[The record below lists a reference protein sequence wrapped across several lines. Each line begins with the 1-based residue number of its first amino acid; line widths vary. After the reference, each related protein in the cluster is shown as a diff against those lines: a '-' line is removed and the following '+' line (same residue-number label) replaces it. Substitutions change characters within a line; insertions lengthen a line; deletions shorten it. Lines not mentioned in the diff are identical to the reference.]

1 MKGENVHMQFE
12 TMSLEKD
19 GNIGRLTLDRPHV
32 LNAMDYQAVLDLNQ
46 VVESVRDDKDLRIL
60 VIRGAGRAFCTGID
74 LKQLSAGDIPVAY
87 YEGWDRAL
95 RILEVMDKFVLCGI
109 HGYALGG
116 GLQLALASDIR
127 VATEDAKLGL
137 PAINESIVPGLST
150 FRLPRYIGWGRA
162 KRMVLTGENV
172 DGREAHA
179 IGLVDYT
186 VPADELDEAVEECVS
201 GLLQTCSVGAR
212 HSKVLLGLSADMPWD
227 DFFTEYLRR
236 QELCIASRDH
246 EEARLAY
253 RDGRMPVWT

>member
-46 VVESVRDDKDLRIL
+46 VGEGVRDDKDLRIL
-60 VIRGAGRAFCTGID
+60 VIRGAGRAFCTGIA

-127 VATEDAKLGL
+127 VTAEDAKLGL
-137 PAINESIVPGLST
+137 PAINESI
-150 FRLPRYIGWGRA
+150 
-162 KRMVLTGENV
+162 TGENV